1 LVESVG
7 RTGKVAGADTL
18 VVDQDE
24 KSPLQQERVSSW
36 EDLNKK
42 LQIYSSSLSPSGK
55 RHLFS

>member
-7 RTGKVAGADTL
+7 RAGKVAGADTL

-42 LQIYSSSLSPSGK
+42 LQI
-55 RHLFS
+55 